1 MPTDTP
7 LQRADAAIHDVGSPI
22 GAPAPP
28 FSICSYVICDIAFL
42 RPRRE
47 PALPAVIGVGA
58 MPISPYLDGFPLDAE
73 AKRVMGIAFE
83 MTCVA
88 LRVDRTSPI
97 AEKAAKRII
106 ERAKDGERN
115 PERLCDDALD
125 LLRGPPD

>member
-1 MPTDTP
+1 
-7 LQRADAAIHDVGSPI
+7 
-22 GAPAPP
+22 
-28 FSICSYVICDIAFL
+28 
-42 RPRRE
+42 
-47 PALPAVIGVGA
+47 
-58 MPISPYLDGFPLDAE
+58 MPISPYLDGFPFDAE

-125 LLRGPPD
+125 LLRGPPEL